1 MACIDT
7 QTGRSLW
14 DLRGTSSFLAE
25 ARVSPD
31 DERVYVIQSV
41 DGRIFCH
48 DQLTGALQW
57 VSSCDQFQEDC
68 SNSVRADFTLST
80 AGESLYYGD
89 VLGRIIALQ
98 VGDLVERAEP
108 TATSPNSPG
117 GTSGPGVAWPT
128 NNSNNPGE
136 KSSRSR
142 PAVAASVALIVLASM
157 IVVGSTM
164 YILMINRFKSVP
176 HPQQEPQNLIVFG
189 NSLPTDPGLDPYE
202 DSMISQHAATKQSL
216 ADEAYDDW
224 YNEPIIIPQARSKS
238 LNDSFDTLSHA
249 AADRISLLLGTS
261 NRITPIQEDY
271 SYGAAVFV

>member
-7 QTGRSLW
+7 QTGRSIWELG
-14 DLRGTSSFLAE
+14 GTSSFLAE
-25 ARVSPD
+25 ACVSPD
-31 DERVYVIQSV
+31 DQRVYVIQSV

-48 DQLTGALQW
+48 DQLTGELQW

-68 SNSVRADFTLST
+68 SNSVRADFSLST
-80 AGESLYYGD
+80 AGQFLYYGD

-98 VGDLVERAEP
+98 VGDLVEPAP
-108 TATSPNSPG
+108 TPPNSPG

-157 IVVGSTM
+157 IVIGSTV
-164 YILMINRFKSVP
+164 YIIMINRFKSVP
-176 HPQQEPQNLIVFG
+176 HPQQEPHVIDDDD
-189 NSLPTDPGLDPYE
+189 SLPTDPGLDPYE
-202 DSMISQHAATKQSL
+202 DSMISQHAATKQSQ
-216 ADEAYDDW
+216 ADEADDW
-224 YNEPIIIPQARSKS
+224 YNEPIVIPHSRNKS
-238 LNDSFDTLSHA
+238 INDSFDTISHA